1 VAASMSIK
9 SQNSFSFEKTAM
21 KSEVWDK
28 LNKSVSSYFNKKSEN
43 RNLNNF
49 FED

>member
-1 VAASMSIK
+1 MAIK
-9 SQNSFSFEKTAM
+9 SQNSFSFEKTQM
-21 KSEVWDK
+21 KSAVWDK